1 MKIKSCLL
9 GLLILLPVTT
19 SAQQGHPL
27 AGIWLGD
34 WGAGAADRKQV
45 VVELTWTDTS
55 LGGNI
60 NPGYPDQAVV
70 ASGKLDS
77 ANGWKVHSEAA
88 GTDESGKDFK
98 TVLDGQ
104 LDEKDLGS
112 SNRSMTGTWTQAGV
126 SGTFNLRRE

>member
-77 ANGWKVHSEAA
+77 ANGWKVHIEAA